1 MHWLFQLF
9 LLQDLVKI
17 FLEDNLTLSLPE
29 QFRQSVLRELFQ
41 KAQQGWD
48 IDHFLMSSDDEEQ
61 FSLLMF
67 LVESM

>member
-1 MHWLFQLF
+1 MIFCLFLLDYTLTILIVV

-41 KAQQGWD
+41 KAQQG
-48 IDHFLMSSDDEEQ
+48 
-61 FSLLMF
+61 
-67 LVESM
+67 